1 VDPDRPERVGQR
13 RRSGHADAVLEAAL
27 TPFAERGCHG
37 TAVSQIAVS
46 QIAVS
51 PRIRTPW

>member
-13 RRSGHADAVLEAAL
+13 RRSGHADAALEAAL
-27 TPFAERGCHG
+27 RPLAERGCHG

-46 QIAVS
+46 
-51 PRIRTPW
+51 PRIRTLW